1 MSESEQAIL
10 EQQLFK
16 AGLLDALVVSKY
28 DYLRIQNEFPQLID
42 TLIYEESFG
51 KNVFH
56 DLTVEENLPNEVKQS
71 VKNILSN
78 VTNDNGTLVLKK
90 DGYYR
95 HGMIEGH
102 VKKECSEYIGV
113 NARKRKKE
121 QLLLNIEKQINEIKQ
136 LLDDKRLRPIQVI
149 LC

>member
-1 MSESEQAIL
+1 MFSEYNKKKDEYREVENQKEVEPYRDENAIASREKLKQAGIQAFPFYQTVEFSDSLSESEQAIL

-78 VTNDNGTLVLKK
+78 VTNDNGTLV
-90 DGYYR
+90 
-95 HGMIEGH
+95 
-102 VKKECSEYIGV
+102 
-113 NARKRKKE
+113 
-121 QLLLNIEKQINEIKQ
+121 
-136 LLDDKRLRPIQVI
+136 
-149 LC
+149 